1 MIDCGNFRPFNIKTV
16 RNLVKTVDNAVNV
29 FNQLQN
35 VGAEVGNKVVRI
47 EIAFNVTAE
56 LVGVVFNLVDFFV
69 YFLELLAALFLQKNA
84 DGLVESHCRVDN
96 FVMKRIDF
104 VFEFFGV
111 GKQRN
116 SDIEHFRLSLCL
128 FFFLAQDYYIA
139 KFK

>member
-56 LVGVVFNLVDFFV
+56 LVGVVFN
-69 YFLELLAALFLQKNA
+69 
-84 DGLVESHCRVDN
+84 S
-96 FVMKRIDF
+96 
-104 VFEFFGV
+104 
-111 GKQRN
+111 
-116 SDIEHFRLSLCL
+116 
-128 FFFLAQDYYIA
+128 
-139 KFK
+139 